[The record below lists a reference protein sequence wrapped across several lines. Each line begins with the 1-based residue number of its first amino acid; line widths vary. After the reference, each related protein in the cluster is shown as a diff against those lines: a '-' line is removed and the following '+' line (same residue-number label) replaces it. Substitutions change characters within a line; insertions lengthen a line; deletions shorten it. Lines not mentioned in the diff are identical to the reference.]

1 MNLKLSLS
9 TGLFLPIFFLLMN
22 TGISHIFRKA
32 VITVLLTG
40 FIAHLALPFSS
51 KAQKTAFTQW
61 LDHNVVS
68 TGDDNEI
75 RLRKTIR
82 KLPEQ
87 TSDFSILLE
96 KASELVANNKEEFR
110 IRPFVP
116 GNQQNKVTTWLVGQW
131 NVFQHQKAENNAV
144 LQDLVKILPKWV
156 SLSSAGPSFFSQSDS
171 PQFPLLKGLN
181 AFSFYKPVTNF
192 LPLISGISINAP

>member
-1 MNLKLSLS
+1 MNKS
-9 TGLFLPIFFLLMN
+9 
-22 TGISHIFRKA
+22 ISHIFRKA
-32 VITVLLTG
+32 VITVLLAG
-40 FIAHLALPFSS
+40 FIAHLALSFSS

-75 RLRKTIR
+75 RLRQTIR

-96 KASELVANNKEEFR
+96 KASELIANNKEEFR
-110 IRPFVP
+110 IRPFIP
-116 GNQQNKVTTWLVGQW
+116 ENHQTGTTSWLVGQW
-131 NVFQHQKAENNAV
+131 NVFQHQKTENSAV
-144 LQDLVKILPKWV
+144 LQDFVNILPKWLPLNSSGF
-156 SLSSAGPSFFSQSDS
+156 SLFSQADLS
-171 PQFPLLKGLN
+171 PFSLPEKAN
-181 AFSFYKPVTNF
+181 TYAFGRPATQF